1 LPNDIRLCDDARQ
14 KSYRIA
20 YDHNICSGVQKYCRF
35 DQRGIIRDYNEPF
48 ARDWQQVFDEHC
60 LSPKSIFE
68 RIYAAVLN

>member
-1 LPNDIRLCDDARQ
+1 M
-14 KSYRIA
+14 
-20 YDHNICSGVQKYCRF
+20 
-35 DQRGIIRDYNEPF
+35 IRDYNEPF

>member
-1 LPNDIRLCDDARQ
+1 
-14 KSYRIA
+14 
-20 YDHNICSGVQKYCRF
+20 VQKYCRF

-60 LSPKSIFE
+60 LSSKSIFE